1 VIMMWFELYPDDFFE
16 PPDYDSLCRLHSFAQ
31 QYFSDS
37 DLARRCA
44 ERMATFRAQHEQTA
58 DVHG

>member
-1 VIMMWFELYPDDFFE
+1 MTWFEVYPDDFFE
-16 PPDYDSLCRLHSFAQ
+16 PPNYDTLYQLHLFAEQ
-31 QYFSDS
+31 FFTGS

-44 ERMATFRAQHEQTA
+44 ERIATFRTCHEQTA

>member
-1 VIMMWFELYPDDFFE
+1 MWFEVYPDDFFE
-16 PPDYDSLCRLHSFAQ
+16 PPDFGILYQLQSFAQ
-31 QYFSDS
+31 QYFSNG

-44 ERMATFRAQHEQTA
+44 ERIATFTARHEQTA